1 MAGARLLRE
10 SLRSV
15 GLESFVKT
23 TGGKGLHVVAPLSPG
38 HGWDETFG
46 FTELVA
52 SQIVKED
59 PKTYTDSMP
68 KAGRQAKILIDVLRN
83 NRGST
88 SVAAY
93 STRARPE
100 APVSVPLAWEE
111 LQRDLRPDQFTV
123 ENLPRRLS
131 SLKADPWARYFTL
144 RQKLAVPRARR
155 RPAASL

>member
-1 MAGARLLRE
+1 M
-10 SLRSV
+10 
-15 GLESFVKT
+15 
-23 TGGKGLHVVAPLSPG
+23 
-38 HGWDETFG
+38 
-46 FTELVA
+46 
-52 SQIVKED
+52 VKED

-111 LQRDLRPDQFTV
+111 LRPDLRPDQYTAQ
-123 ENLPRRLS
+123 NLPRRLS

-155 RPAASL
+155 RPAASR

>member
-1 MAGARLLRE
+1 M
-10 SLRSV
+10 V
-15 GLESFVKT
+15 
-23 TGGKGLHVVAPLSPG
+23 PLAPG

-46 FTELVA
+46 FSELVA

-59 PKTYTDSMP
+59 PRTYTDSMP

-93 STRARPE
+93 STRARPG

-111 LQRDLRPDQFTV
+111 LQRDLRPDQYTV
-123 ENLPRRLS
+123 ENL
-131 SLKADPWARYFTL
+131 
-144 RQKLAVPRARR
+144 RR
-155 RPAASL
+155 RRRR